1 MYVMTGLSDKS
12 LNKTGGEKEAIFL
25 RLLLIDKGLYLKR
38 AGGFMARSDRAMKTS
53 SFYGKLVS

>member
-1 MYVMTGLSDKS
+1 MTGLSDES

-38 AGGFMARSDRAMKTS
+38 AGGSMARSDRAMKTS